1 MQSDIIAS
9 LPAVNLNK
17 GVSCMATT
25 KELLAPLRLL
35 SAVPTEDKK
44 KLLSFLLVLRD
55 TGDTVTPPV
64 SCFLKEKE

>member
-1 MQSDIIAS
+1 
-9 LPAVNLNK
+9 
-17 GVSCMATT
+17 MATT
-25 KELLAPLRLL
+25 KKLLAPLRLL
-35 SAVPTEDKK
+35 RAVPTEDKK